1 MTPPSA
7 SELIQKAGNLLL
19 NTYAAQPVIP
29 DRGQGC
35 RVWDTEGKRYLDFAA
50 GIAVA
55 SLGHAHPAVLEALRE
70 QAEKIIAC
78 PPSFV
83 TLPKLECAELLVGN
97 SCFDR
102 AFFCNSGAEA
112 IEAAIKTVRKWAY
125 DRKGAGCHEIISFR
139 KSFHGRTY
147 GAASLTE
154 KRHVQP
160 FFGPYMPG
168 VHFAEFNSLDSV
180 RALVSDKTCAIF
192 VEPVQGEGGIIPAQP
207 AFLQGLRRICD
218 EHGIALVFDEIQTG
232 MGRLGALFASE
243 AFGVE
248 PDVAAFA
255 KGLGSGFPIGAM
267 LAKEKFA
274 AAITIGTH
282 GTTYGGNPLAT
293 AVAAAVLKELLRPGF
308 LAQVRDTGA
317 YLFKKLNQL
326 KLNSAKITDVRGM
339 GLLAG
344 IDIAVDIKK
353 FLRAA
358 QGHGLLATQAG
369 DVTVRLTPPLIVTK
383 PEIDEAVGLIEATLN
398 EI

>member
-1 MTPPSA
+1 MTRPSV
-7 SELIQKAGNLLL
+7 SELIQKSGNILL
-19 NTYAAQPVIP
+19 NTYAAQPVIL
-29 DRGQGC
+29 DRGRGC
-35 RVWDTEGKRYLDFAA
+35 HVWDTENKKYLDFAA

-55 SLGHAHPAVLEALRE
+55 SLGHAHPAVLEALRA

-78 PPSFV
+78 PPSFL
-83 TLPKLECAELLVGN
+83 TMPKLECAELLAGN

-102 AFFCNSGAEA
+102 VFFCNSGTEA

-125 DRKGAGCHEIISFR
+125 DGKGADCHEIISFR

-154 KRHVQP
+154 KRHGQP

-168 VHFAEFNSLDSV
+168 VLFAEFNDIDSV

-218 EHGIALVFDEIQTG
+218 ERGIALVFDEIQTG
-232 MGRLGALFASE
+232 MGRLGTLFAYE

-248 PDVAAFA
+248 PDVAALA

-267 LAKEKFA
+267 LAKEKFS
-274 AAITIGTH
+274 AAITVGTH

-293 AVAAAVLKELLRPGF
+293 AVASAVLKELLRPGF
-308 LAQVRDTGA
+308 LAQVRDNGA
-317 YLFKKLNQL
+317 YFLKKLGQL
-326 KLNSAKITDVRGM
+326 KLKSAKITEVRGM

-344 IDIAVDIKK
+344 VDIAVDIKK
-353 FLRAA
+353 FLRSA
-358 QGHGLLATQAG
+358 QGRGLLATQAG
-369 DVTVRLTPPLIVTK
+369 DSTVRLTPPLIVTK
-383 PEIDEAVGLIEATLN
+383 AEIDEAVDLMEATLN